1 MPEPVSDFFG
11 VANENKKKAADAAEA
26 PAAAATTEAQAA
38 VSSVA
43 IVYKELWYAQGS
55 DITPAACEMREE
67 QQRQKWA
74 ESRERRAQR
83 EARRERREEIT
94 KKAAS

>member
-1 MPEPVSDFFG
+1 M
-11 VANENKKKAADAAEA
+11 
-26 PAAAATTEAQAA
+26 
-38 VSSVA
+38 
-43 IVYKELWYAQGS
+43 YKELWYAQGS

-83 EARRERREEIT
+83 EARRERREDIT